1 VSHHRLIAVLLGLKI
16 ASDESWMVAKV
27 FFFIFLI
34 LAVLV
39 FLGVYFARRQESG
52 REPQA
57 IQGRTPGYGV
67 WSQLR

>member
-1 VSHHRLIAVLLGLKI
+1 LIAVLLGLKI

-39 FLGVYFARRQESG
+39 FLGVYFARR
-52 REPQA
+52 RE
-57 IQGRTPGYGV
+57 T
-67 WSQLR
+67 